1 MKIPVTIGALLMT
14 LLLAGC
20 SSPALT
26 IANIAL
32 EASGLKKPE
41 LPESQK
47 PPRKVSMSIAA
58 GKNLNADSR
67 NRPLA
72 VVVRIYKLK
81 ETTGF
86 YQSSF
91 DAFVT
96 PGRDKTQLGDDLVE
110 SREITLIPDQQYTW
124 TESVP
129 RTANA
134 VGVVVL
140 FHSPDA
146 QRWRFAFNAADA
158 EKTGIVMG
166 AHACA
171 LTVTQGAV
179 VGQQNAQG
187 GAATGNALNLL
198 GPVTC
203 RPSPA

>member
-1 MKIPVTIGALLMT
+1 MKILITSGALLAALM
-14 LLLAGC
+14 LGGC

-47 PPRKVSMSIAA
+47 PPRKVTMSIAA
-58 GKNLNADSR
+58 GKNLNADGR
-67 NRPLA
+67 NRPLS
-72 VVVRIYKLK
+72 VVMRIYKLK

-110 SREITLIPDQQYTW
+110 TREITLIPDQQYTW
-124 TESVP
+124 TEMVP

-134 VGVVVL
+134 VAVVVL

-171 LTVTQGAV
+171 LTVTTGAV

-187 GAATGNALNLL
+187 AAPTGALNLL

>member
-1 MKIPVTIGALLMT
+1 MKILITSGALLAALM
-14 LLLAGC
+14 LGGC

-47 PPRKVSMSIAA
+47 PPRKVTMSIAA
-58 GKNLNADSR
+58 GKNLNADGR
-67 NRPLA
+67 NRPLS
-72 VVVRIYKLK
+72 VVMRIYKLK

-124 TESVP
+124 TEMVP

-134 VGVVVL
+134 GAVVVL
-140 FHSPDA
+140 MQSLDP
-146 QRWRFAFNAADA
+146 
-158 EKTGIVMG
+158 
-166 AHACA
+166 
-171 LTVTQGAV
+171 QG
-179 VGQQNAQG
+179 
-187 GAATGNALNLL
+187 
-198 GPVTC
+198 
-203 RPSPA
+203 